1 MKLAIF
7 GSRKLVDN
15 TEVKDYLDT
24 YIKTM
29 EVTTV
34 LMGGAAGVQDT
45 VKEHL
50 EGKVDLITFKP
61 WHLIDTKLDFTTKL
75 FFMRNRQIIDNS
87 QRVLAFIKVGEEDS
101 EVDKAVEFARKRG
114 KQVDVIEII

>member
-1 MKLAIF
+1 MKLAVF

-15 TEVKDYLDT
+15 AEVKEYLDQ

-50 EGKVDLITFKP
+50 EGRIALVTFKP
-61 WHLIDTKLDFTTKL
+61 WHLIDTKLEFTTKL

-87 QRVLAFIKVGEEDS
+87 QRVLAFIKIGEEDS
-101 EVDKAVEFARKRG
+101 EVDKAIEFAKKRG
-114 KQVDVIEII
+114 KQVDIIEIV